1 MAIDVALLTKDVQ
14 DFLQDDPQLNVLLGK
29 REFSPAMV
37 RLAIRM
43 MVDDFNQVNF
53 VSGYT
58 EKDFPT
64 STLNLQV
71 YGTIYHL
78 LNSAT
83 TLQLRN
89 HLPYNDSGLSVAQFS
104 KSGEYAAVADR
115 FKALFD
121 EKALQV
127 KYDINVRA
135 GEGNVP
141 SEYSYGSNWA
151 NIAGYTLDN

>member
-64 STLNLQV
+64 STLN
-71 YGTIYHL
+71 GT
-78 LNSAT
+78 
-83 TLQLRN
+83 R
-89 HLPYNDSGLSVAQFS
+89 P
-104 KSGEYAAVADR
+104 
-115 FKALFD
+115 
-121 EKALQV
+121 
-127 KYDINVRA
+127 
-135 GEGNVP
+135 P
-141 SEYSYGSNWA
+141 NWR
-151 NIAGYTLDN
+151 T